1 MAERQD
7 RRAGRRGGAGTSGG
21 IDFQA
26 RLGASLATGIL
37 AETSEPPPWGW
48 PSSSTLE
55 ALEAETGEEV
65 DDLRV
70 RNSLGASAYL
80 QAKLRL
86 SLSSSQTSD
95 FASAISA
102 FVRQYLGDG
111 GEPIGPDDRLVLVV
125 GPGSSGPIREEL
137 GRLVERSR
145 GLLEDR
151 PLDSIAGSEGERK
164 ALAAL
169 LDHACAA
176 WREATG
182 SGPSDSELREF
193 VSRIWISVVDLTDG
207 GTDTRAAQRQLRSG
221 VLADP
226 GQEAQAWGI
235 LVSLVAGLAAIQG
248 GADRPRLQELLADKG
263 VGLLA
268 APSYR
273 ADIERLRSHTAGTAA
288 LLRPLSMISR
298 PGEGGEIKIDRSVPL
313 VVLEATESGSLLITG
328 DPGVG
333 KSASA
338 SELISTLDEAG
349 RDVVAFVADALDAGS
364 LGRLR
369 DELGLEHELVDVLRN
384 WPGPDRGVLLIDG
397 LDAARGESTQDAL
410 LELIARTSVDA
421 SRWSVATSIRRFDLR
436 YNHKLRDLF
445 PHEPASVVPDRYVSA
460 EFPTVRHLVVPDLSD
475 EELSQLADLAPS
487 LGEFLDAAPTDLQ
500 DLARVPFNLRLLAEL
515 VGDDIEL
522 SELEPITTQVQL
534 LDKYWEWRVIGSD
547 RQGEARRA
555 VVGRIVGDMAAN
567 GRLQAN
573 RRDVVDGDAPA
584 LGRLLS
590 EYVLAEQGSGEGP
603 VEDEIIAFS
612 HHVLFDYAV
621 ERSLLRGTTDVV
633 AEAILDDPDLLV
645 FARPS
650 FDLHFRHLWETDPA
664 RRRFWDAAVDLAS
677 VEGIPRIG
685 RVIAPVAGAELIR
698 DLADFGPLLDQLDAA
713 DEARRGGAEEMLRHL
728 VGSAIG
734 SDPKLYLLDPRRL
747 AAWTEFA
754 AALAENDL
762 RRPVAFSLRQ
772 LVWDLSDQ
780 AEELDPA
787 RRGDLGRA
795 ARRLLEYALEQP
807 ASERALMWPAIAAVA
822 ATYGSDPASSRELL
836 GRILDPGRLARF
848 GYLEMP
854 DLAQQV
860 ERLVGLDP
868 AFVRDIYSAA
878 FSFEETSKDTTDM
891 GGGPVLRLN
900 SNRRQDYAGAQYT
913 LAEAFPRFL
922 EAAPLEATEALV
934 AVRISYA
941 EGRSLSSREESISV
955 PWAEGRETSILADGT
970 AAWDQ
975 EPLGNDDEVKILDAF
990 EARLD
995 ELAGSDAPGPGDLI
1009 DLLSRLEAPSSI
1021 WRRVLIA
1028 ASRHPEVFAPLI
1040 RPLLVDRGTLAL
1052 QGLTTA
1058 VGEFLGAAFTTL
1070 DTDFRAEI
1078 ERAIF
1083 GLDEYVADSNPELG
1097 GSALELG
1104 GNLRD
1109 RLLGCLSPADIADPE
1124 IRAHLQGL
1132 LDAREVPPNLESG
1145 VITEW
1150 SSGEYGERDFLAE
1163 AGVDVDTEPNRR
1175 LQALIEP
1182 VREFA
1187 REHLNGSPSREAV
1200 EAIDEALQELWDAL
1214 GRASEDGVEELQ
1226 AEQGFGHAAEAAE
1239 AIARGKRGE
1248 RAEKS
1253 LDLARDILMAAA
1265 AHRNPEHDPE
1275 RDAQFDE
1282 FPSWGSPAPRIEAAS
1297 GLMALAADPDHATPE
1312 VLSEIEK
1319 LSKDPVPAVRFQI
1332 ARRLRLLGSTAPELM
1347 WRIADAVAGD
1357 EASRAV
1363 TDAMLTEL
1371 PALTAEDPTRRREIA
1386 ESLYLR
1392 TPTDGPGAE
1401 KLRSTSVE
1409 ILGSLYVGAG
1419 DEEAADFLRR
1429 EVLADPGRNGEAAR
1443 NLIFRLRDAMTFGGD
1458 EDDAA
1463 EIRARAISL
1472 IDEALRSAID
1482 RYQVGSEALRART
1495 EPVTEED
1502 PDVEALRSVA
1512 QLIDSVAAQVYF
1524 ASGAFEGNGDGPR
1537 ATPEQRAR
1545 LYREAGSV
1553 LDRLAGVPLA
1563 PVTHHLLETLEACVE
1578 VDPRGV
1584 FMRISRAVEGGKE
1597 GDYHLDTMAANL
1609 FVSLV
1614 ERYLAEYRTL
1624 FQRHQEM
1631 RQALIGMLDLF
1642 VDAGW
1647 PKARQLTYGL
1657 HELFR

>member
-1 MAERQD
+1 MAT
-7 RRAGRRGGAGTSGG
+7 A
-21 IDFQA
+21 
-26 RLGASLATGIL
+26 IL
-37 AETSEPPPWGW
+37 AETSAPPLWGW
-48 PSSSTLE
+48 PNSSTLD
-55 ALEAETGEEV
+55 ALEAETGEQV

-70 RNSLGASAYL
+70 RNSFGSSAYL
-80 QAKLRL
+80 QAKLAL
-86 SLSSSQTSD
+86 SLSSSESSD
-95 FASAISA
+95 FASVISA

-111 GEPIGPDDRLVLVV
+111 EEAFGRDDRLVLVV
-125 GPGSSGPIREEL
+125 GPASSGLIREDL
-137 GRLVERSR
+137 RRLLERSR
-145 GLLEDR
+145 GLLADR
-151 PLDSIAGSEGERK
+151 TLDSIAGSKRERK
-164 ALAAL
+164 VIKAF
-169 LDHACAA
+169 LDHARAA
-176 WREATG
+176 WRDATG

-193 VSRIWISVVDLTDG
+193 ISKIWISVVDLSDG
-207 GTDTRAAQRQLRSG
+207 GPDTRFAERQLRSG

-226 GQEAQAWGI
+226 AQEAQAWGI
-235 LVSLVAGLAAIQG
+235 LVSLVAGFSAIQS

-263 VGLLA
+263 VELLA

-273 ADIERLRSHTAGTAA
+273 ADIERLRDHSAGTAA
-288 LLRPLSMISR
+288 LLRPLSMIAR
-298 PGEGGEIKIDRSVPL
+298 PGKDGKIKIERLVPRD
-313 VVLEATESGSLLITG
+313 VLKATKGGSLMITG

-338 SELISTLDEAG
+338 SELISALDGEG
-349 RDVVAFVADALDAGS
+349 HDVVAFAAEALDAGS

-384 WPGPDRGVLLIDG
+384 WPGTSRGVLVIDG
-397 LDAARGESTQDAL
+397 LDAARGEGTQDAL
-410 LELIARTSVDA
+410 LELIARTSVA
-421 SRWSVATSIRRFDLR
+421 APRWNVVASIRRFDLR
-436 YNHKLRDLF
+436 YNHKLRELF
-445 PHEPASVVPDRYVSA
+445 PRDAAAVVPERYVSA

-475 EELSQLADLAPS
+475 EELSQLADLAPP
-487 LGEFLDAAPTDLQ
+487 LAALLDGAPEGLR

-515 VGDDIEL
+515 VGDDIDL

-547 RQGEARRA
+547 LQGDARRA
-555 VVGRIVGDMAAN
+555 VVGRIVEDMAAN
-567 GRLQAN
+567 RRLQAN
-573 RRDVVDGDAPA
+573 RRDVVDGDAAA

-590 EYVLAEQGSGEGP
+590 EHVLAEQGSGDGP

-612 HHVLFDYAV
+612 HHVLFDYAI
-621 ERSLLRGTTDVV
+621 ERSLLRGTADVV
-633 AEAILDDPDLLV
+633 VDAILADPDLLV

-677 VEGIPRIG
+677 VEDTPRIG

-698 DLADFGPLLDQLDAA
+698 DLADFRPLLEQLDAP
-713 DEARRGGAEEMLRHL
+713 DEGRRGGAEEALRHL
-728 VGSAIG
+728 IGSAIS
-734 SDPKLYLLDPRRL
+734 SDPKLYLSDRRRL
-747 AAWTEFA
+747 AAWTEFS
-754 AALAENDL
+754 AALADREL
-762 RRPVAFSLRQ
+762 RRPLAFSLRQ
-772 LVWDLSDQ
+772 LVWSLSDD

-787 RRGDLGRA
+787 RRENLGHA
-795 ARRLLEYALEQP
+795 ARRLLEYALDQP
-807 ASERALMWPAIAAVA
+807 ASERALMWPAVAAVA

-836 GRILDPGRLARF
+836 GRIIVPERLARF

-860 ERLVGLDP
+860 EGLVDHDP

-878 FSFEETSKDTTDM
+878 FSFEETSKDTTEM
-891 GGGPVLRLN
+891 GGGPILRLN

-922 EAAPLEATEALV
+922 EEAPSEATEALI
-934 AVRISYA
+934 AVRVSYA
-941 EGRSLSSREESISV
+941 QSRSSLSRKGSISV
-955 PWAEGRETSILADGT
+955 PWVEGRETLILADGT

-975 EPLGNDDEVKILDAF
+975 EPLGHDDEVKILDAF

-995 ELAGSDAPGPGDLI
+995 ELAESDRPALGDLI
-1009 DLLSRLEAPSSI
+1009 DFLSRLEAPSSI
-1021 WRRVLIA
+1021 WRRVLIG
-1028 ASRHPEVFAPLI
+1028 ASRRPKAFAPLI
-1040 RPLLVDRGTLAL
+1040 SPLLVDRGTLAL
-1052 QGLTTA
+1052 RGLTTA
-1058 VGEFLGAAFTTL
+1058 IGEFLEAAFTTL
-1070 DTDFRAEI
+1070 DTDLRAEV

-1083 GLDEYVADSNPELG
+1083 GLDEYVAEENPELG
-1097 GSALELG
+1097 ESALEIG

-1109 RLLGCLSPADIADPE
+1109 RLLGCLPPPDIADPE
-1124 IRAHLQGL
+1124 IRAHLQSL

-1150 SSGEYGERDFLAE
+1150 RSGEYGERDFLAE
-1163 AGVDVDTEPNRR
+1163 AGVDVDSEPNRR

-1200 EAIDEALQELWDAL
+1200 DGIVEPLRKLWDAL
-1214 GRASEDGVEELQ
+1214 RTASEDGVEELQ
-1226 AEQGFGHAAEAAE
+1226 ADQGFGHAAEAAE
-1239 AIARGKRGE
+1239 AIARGKPGE
-1248 RAEKS
+1248 RAVKS

-1265 AHRNPEHDPE
+1265 THRDPEHNPESDGH
-1275 RDAQFDE
+1275 FDE
-1282 FPSWGSPAPRIEAAS
+1282 HPSWGSPAPRVEAAS
-1297 GLMALAADPDHATPE
+1297 GLVALAGDPGYATPD
-1312 VLSEIEK
+1312 VLAEIEK

-1332 ARRLRLLGSTAPELM
+1332 ARRLRLLGTTTPELM
-1347 WRIADAVAGD
+1347 WRIADAIARE

-1371 PALTAEDPTRRREIA
+1371 PAITAEDPTRRREVA

-1401 KLRSTSVE
+1401 QLRSTSVA
-1409 ILGSLYVGAG
+1409 ILGDLYVGAG
-1419 DEEAADFLRR
+1419 DQDAWDFLRR

-1443 NLIFRLRDAMTFGGD
+1443 NLIFRLRNAMTFGGD
-1458 EDDAA
+1458 EADASR
-1463 EIRARAISL
+1463 IRARAISL

-1482 RYQVGSEALRART
+1482 QFEVIGKRLKART
-1495 EPVTEED
+1495 EPAAEED
-1502 PDVEALRSVA
+1502 PDLKALKNVA

-1524 ASGAFEGNGDGPR
+1524 ASGAFEGNDDGPR
-1537 ATPEQRAR
+1537 ATPGQRAR
-1545 LYREAGSV
+1545 LYREAGTV
-1553 LDRLAGVPLA
+1553 LDRLADVPLA

-1584 FMRISRAVEGGKE
+1584 FLRIGRAVEGGKE

-1609 FVSLV
+1609 FVSIV

-1624 FQRHQEM
+1624 FQRHEDM
-1631 RQALIGMLDLF
+1631 RQSLIEMLDLF

-1647 PKARQLTYGL
+1647 PRARQLTYGL